1 MGDWNR
7 LGLSYKELF
16 DSLELHWSFLIN
28 VYHFDIGY
36 VLFNAAVKLFTENYT
51 LFLLINSFLT
61 IYVLYRLLI
70 KISPYPN
77 LSLLVFYSTFMIA
90 QFMGSNRRMMA
101 MVFILWSFYYLYQQ
115 QKRSYVLMLI
125 LAFPVPSFFIN
136 MLISFISAIQ
146 SIFSKSNNCYFV
158 YFINNWYLTIAS

>member
-1 MGDWNR
+1 MLEAIEILLSQGTVYVIIYIYLFCLALLESSQYFSLFKRETVLFSSYILLLFIGLRWETGTDW
-7 LGLSYKELF
+7 LSYKELF

-101 MVFILWSFYYLYQQ
+101 MVFILWSFYYLYQ
-115 QKRSYVLMLI
+115 
-125 LAFPVPSFFIN
+125 
-136 MLISFISAIQ
+136 
-146 SIFSKSNNCYFV
+146 
-158 YFINNWYLTIAS
+158 